1 MGIGVSPDRTFA
13 GIIAARLRDVR
24 ILNPSVVGYASDDYL
39 KVLSVILTSS
49 KYQNLQIRRVT
60 VVWCLN
66 DIYGGIK
73 GVVDPDQAVRRFV
86 GPLLTF
92 VQRNVYLYQWLKSVL
107 FDRPY
112 RYFEHDS
119 RLYTAENVEAAASHL
134 KAIADLCS
142 QHSLQCD
149 VVLLPYEYQLRSN
162 GDEDAFLPQDI
173 LTRRLRS
180 ISVSV
185 LDPGAYF
192 KQLSPSP
199 SDLFL
204 FGDGIHL
211 SEMGHLLLANYLF
224 EHQTKN

>member
-1 MGIGVSPDRTFA
+1 
-13 GIIAARLRDVR
+13 
-24 ILNPSVVGYASDDYL
+24 
-39 KVLSVILTSS
+39 
-49 KYQNLQIRRVT
+49 
-60 VVWCLN
+60 
-66 DIYGGIK
+66 
-73 GVVDPDQAVRRFV
+73 
-86 GPLLTF
+86 
-92 VQRNVYLYQWLKSVL
+92 
-107 FDRPY
+107 
-112 RYFEHDS
+112 
-119 RLYTAENVEAAASHL
+119 VEAAASHL

-142 QHSLQCD
+142 QHSLRCD

-199 SDLFL
+199 SELFL

-211 SEMGHLLLANYLF
+211 SEKGHLLLANYLF